1 MSLNGKACIVG
12 AYEHPTR
19 MAENL
24 SVMRL
29 HADVAAGALADAGLT
44 KDDIDGYFCAGD
56 APGLGT
62 ATVAEYL
69 GLRLRHVDSTE
80 CGGSAPILHVAHAAE
95 AIAAG
100 RCNIALITLAGR
112 PRAAMAEAQARAA
125 AATADGKPARAPLA
139 LKAPDPDAPELAF
152 ELPYGPATQN
162 LYAMVARRH
171 MHEFGTTSEQL
182 AWIKVAASQ
191 HARHN
196 PHAMLRKP
204 VTVEDVLNSPM
215 VSDPLHR
222 LDCCVMSDGGGALIV
237 ARPEIARELRRPL
250 VVVRGTGEAPKHAMG
265 GRIDLTYSAAA
276 WSGPRAFA
284 EAGVTPADIQYASLY
299 DSFTITVLMQLEDL
313 GFCRK
318 GEGGRFVAD
327 GNLISGSG
335 RLPFNTDGGGLCNNH
350 PANRGGITKVIEAV
364 RQLRGEAHPAVQV
377 PGCTLAL
384 ASGIGGAL
392 ASRHTA
398 ATLIL
403 ERTQ

>member
-1 MSLNGKACIVG
+1 MSLNGKAYIVG

-19 MAENL
+19 QADNL
-24 SVMRL
+24 SVVRL
-29 HADVAAGALADAGLT
+29 HADVAKGALADAGLS
-44 KDDIDGYFCAGD
+44 KSDIDGYFCAGD

-69 GLRLRHVDSTE
+69 GLKLRHVDTTE

-100 RCNIALITLAGR
+100 RCNVALITLAGR
-112 PRAAMAEAQARAA
+112 PRAAMAEAAARAGGN
-125 AATADGKPARAPLA
+125 GKAPLA

-182 AWIKVAASQ
+182 AWIKVAASHHAQ
-191 HARHN
+191 HNER
-196 PHAMLRKP
+196 AMLRNV
-204 VTVEDVLNSPM
+204 VTVDDVLASPM

-237 ARPEIARELRRPL
+237 ARPEIARDLKQPL
-250 VVVRGTGEAPKHAMG
+250 VKVRGTGEAPKHAMG
-265 GRIDLTYSAAA
+265 GRIDLTVSAAA
-276 WSGPRAFA
+276 WSGPLAFA
-284 EAGVTPADIQYASLY
+284 EAGVKPADIQYASLY

-327 GNLISGSG
+327 GNLISGVG
-335 RLPFNTDGGGLCNNH
+335 KLPFNTDGGGLCNNH
-350 PANRGGITKVIEAV
+350 PANRGGVTKVIEAV
-364 RQLRGEAHPAVQV
+364 RQLRGQAHPKVQV
-377 PGCTLAL
+377 PNCTLAL

-398 ATLIL
+398 GTLIL
-403 ERTQ
+403 ERV

>member
-1 MSLNGKACIVG
+1 MSLKGSACIVG
-12 AYEHPTR
+12 AFEHPTR
-19 MAENL
+19 QADHL
-24 SVMRL
+24 SVVRL
-29 HADVAAGALADAGLT
+29 HAEVAKGALADAGLS

-62 ATVAEYL
+62 TTVAEYL

-100 RCNIALITLAGR
+100 RCNVALITLAGR
-112 PRAAMAEAQARAA
+112 PRAQMLAAQAAA
-125 AATADGKPARAPLA
+125 RQGQGGRAPLA
-139 LKAPDPDAPELAF
+139 LKPPDPDAPELAF

-162 LYAMVARRH
+162 LYAAVAKRH
-171 MHEFGTTSEQL
+171 MYEFGTTSEQL
-182 AWIKVAASQ
+182 AWIKVAASH
-191 HARHN
+191 HAQHN
-196 PHAMLRKP
+196 PHAMLRDP
-204 VTVEDVLNSPM
+204 VTVDDVLGSPI

-222 LDCCVMSDGGGALIV
+222 LDCCVVSDGGGAVIV
-237 ARPEIARELRRPL
+237 ARPDIARELARGNGRPL
-250 VVVRGTGEAPKHAMG
+250 VSVRGTGEAPKHGMG

-276 WSGPRAFA
+276 WSGPLAFA
-284 EAGVTPADIQYASLY
+284 EAGVTPADIQYVSLY

-313 GFCRK
+313 GFCPK
-318 GEGGRFVAD
+318 GQGGRFVMD
-327 GNLISGSG
+327 GNLISGVG

-364 RQLRGEAHPAVQV
+364 RQLRGEAHPVVQV
-377 PGCTLAL
+377 PGCGLAL
-384 ASGIGGAL
+384 VSGIGGAL

-403 ERTQ
+403 ERI